1 MSRVDGH
8 GLGANDL
15 VEMAQINRAS
25 CGKWRGLR
33 TRTSGH
39 QIRNGE
45 IRLVRYV
52 EAVEGMG
59 TGRAAGRHSSTM
71 RRAIGARTPS
81 VEVPPLGGVHQY
93 LLSAC
98 RQTLPEIILQNRS
111 ASLR

>member
-8 GLGANDL
+8 GLGAN
-15 VEMAQINRAS
+15 ERAKMAQINRAS

-52 EAVEGMG
+52 EEVEDMG

-81 VEVPPLGGVHQY
+81 GEVARLSAVHQY
-93 LLSAC
+93 QQISSRVSGC
-98 RQTLPEIILQNRS
+98 EI
-111 ASLR
+111 A